1 MVIDNNR
8 VNIFFLSLGLLS
20 ITIQKELLALYVTSN
35 ILPYSAQQ
43 SVSFLNP
50 ETCR

>member
-1 MVIDNNR
+1 MVIDNNKM
-8 VNIFFLSLGLLS
+8 NSFLVLLLS